1 MLSPEEVAVITLLP
15 PPREAPWYKSRRA
28 AEARL
33 DETNRQA
40 RELSHRLSN
49 DLTVALGALEL
60 AQAAANVP
68 SDVRGLLAVALA
80 SFEHA
85 TERVYDFAALAT
97 AVRRD
102 ES

>member
-1 MLSPEEVAVITLLP
+1 MSPEEAAMLTLLP
-15 PPREAPWYKSRRA
+15 PPREAPCCESRRA

-68 SDVRGLLAVALA
+68 ADVRALLAVALA

-85 TERVYDFAALAT
+85 TERVYGFAELAT
-97 AVRRD
+97 ATRRD
-102 ES
+102 EP